1 VALLWLGLLVAFSPV
16 LANLLQ
22 HLEEE
27 AWARYVLVF
36 PFLLALCIARYPSR
50 LRASALG
57 YVALTLAILIEL
69 VAIGGS
75 TMVWARPALPLAVI
89 GLCGAFGLASTR
101 TALLAC
107 WLIPVP
113 HRVLRMLSPQLETCL
128 LRPLT
133 GLLDALGA
141 ELRLEDSR
149 VLATGFEL
157 EVFDFD
163 GGLTLAALLAGL
175 GWYAGLRRGCGL
187 FGTVGRAVLWGALA
201 LPIQLLALLALV
213 LGAPS
218 VGRFFLTPISSSTI
232 PSWARRHS
240 SSTRTSSP
248 RTRTSMRSSCPS
260 PRRHR
265 SWLLAWQ
272 ASGS

>member
-1 VALLWLGLLVAFSPV
+1 MALLWLGLAVAFSPV
-16 LANLLQ
+16 LVNLVQ

-36 PFLLALCIARYPSR
+36 PFLLALCIAQDSSR
-50 LRASALG
+50 PRASALG
-57 YVALTLAILIEL
+57 YVALTVGILIEL
-69 VAIGGS
+69 VAIVGS

-113 HRVLRMLSPQLETCL
+113 HFVLRMLSPQLETGL

-133 GLLDALGA
+133 RLLSPLGA
-141 ELRLEDSR
+141 ELRLEGSR

-163 GGLTLAALLAGL
+163 GGLTLAALLVGL
-175 GWYAGLRRGCGL
+175 GWYAGLRRGCSL

-201 LPIQLLALLALV
+201 LPIQLLALLLALLALV

-218 VGRFFLTPISSSTI
+218 VGRFFLTHVLWVVVAVAGIACI
-232 PSWARRHS
+232 EFGVKADRRFARR
-240 SSTRTSSP
+240 
-248 RTRTSMRSSCPS
+248 
-260 PRRHR
+260 
-265 SWLLAWQ
+265 
-272 ASGS
+272 ASGPGGSA